1 MRLLKKLDIKNNK
14 VMMGLLSLLFIGSLV
29 QTSAILNV
37 QQKIKN
43 SDQSAQ
49 VFPGPRP
56 ADSYAQRTC
65 LEVEH
70 KYNYNKIIS
79 TDYGHYLEFDS
90 YFNIKNICSYNV
102 SILNLKGNS
111 TRNYLADFDVS
122 GFQKLNSLGEF
133 EYHNQFSTVDGIL
146 ASTYNSNN
154 STGLEFVAC
163 LDCVNLGSASF
174 SGFSGQY
181 FTIPSGQT
189 KSATFTAAIRLP
201 NGTPYSISHGFRVLL
216 EKIKYAR
223 SSNLSDGII
232 SENEIIIHNFSEEE
246 KNAFA
251 HDMTRYELAPHNL
264 EDGIIP
270 KPEETKEEPKAK
282 Y

>member
-37 QQKIKN
+37 QQKVKK

-56 ADSYAQRTC
+56 ADPYAQRTC

-70 KYNYNKIIS
+70 KYNKNSIRFMNS
-79 TDYGHYLEFDS
+79 GHDLEFES

-102 SILNLKGNS
+102 SVINLVDNI
-111 TRNYLADFDVS
+111 NYFRDFEFS
-122 GFQKLNSLGEF
+122 GFQQLNSLGEF
-133 EYHNQFSTVDGIL
+133 EYYDEIDPVDIL
-146 ASTYNSNN
+146 VSTYNADNPIATEN
-154 STGLEFVAC
+154 ILC
-163 LDCVNLGSASF
+163 LSCVNYGYASF
-174 SGFSGQY
+174 SGMLKTY
-181 FTIPSGQT
+181 YTIPAGET
-189 KSATFTAAIRLP
+189 KLVSFNTGIQVP
-201 NGTPYSISHGFRVLL
+201 NGTPYSIARDFRVLL

-246 KNAFA
+246 KNTFV
-251 HDMTRYELAPHNL
+251 HDMIWYDLEPHNL

-270 KPEETKEEPKAK
+270 KPGEAKEEPKAK